1 MLPITRD
8 TMEISSV
15 PQSAI
20 ERALGLQ
27 RELDETLA
35 GRVVATPWG
44 AALYHDGYPRVTD
57 LNVLVV
63 YRNAESLD
71 AATLLEEA
79 EELQANL
86 PHRAI
91 RVDDPVAAARLA
103 PEFAGRGWIVSRTA
117 LMTLRRHPDRPL
129 STSGVTEV
137 DLDRVRDARHAA
149 IRRVHRDLDVA
160 AEAVEV
166 GGLQH
171 PDAPVRAYAA
181 IVGNEVASYCLL
193 RTRGG
198 GAKLVEVEAL
208 ARSQGHGVGRAV
220 IWAVASAA
228 RRERLNPIFVECE
241 HSDWAKTVYR
251 RLGFDEAGLV
261 HRFVRPW

>member
-1 MLPITRD
+1 MPITGD

-15 PQSAI
+15 PQAAFD
-20 ERALGLQ
+20 RALALQ
-27 RELDETLA
+27 RELDEALA
-35 GRVVATPWG
+35 GRVALTPWG
-44 AALYHDGYPRVTD
+44 AALYHDGHPRVTD

-71 AATLLEEA
+71 APTLLEEA

-91 RVDDPVAAARLA
+91 RVDDPEAAGRLA
-103 PEFAGRGWIVSRTA
+103 PEFAGRGWVVSRTA
-117 LMTLRRHPDRPL
+117 LMTLRRHPDRPID
-129 STSGVTEV
+129 TSGVTEV
-137 DLDRVRDARHAA
+137 DLDRVRSARQAA

-160 AEAVEV
+160 AEALEV
-166 GGLQH
+166 GSLQH
-171 PDAPVRAYAA
+171 PDAPVRAYTA
-181 IVGNEVASYCLL
+181 IVGNEVAAYCLL
-193 RTRGG
+193 RSGEE
-198 GAKLVEVEAL
+198 GAKLVEVQAL

-220 IWAVASAA
+220 IWAAASAA
-228 RRERLNPIFVECE
+228 RREKANPIFVECE

>member
-1 MLPITRD
+1 
-8 TMEISSV
+8 MEISSV
-15 PQSAI
+15 PQSAFD
-20 ERALGLQ
+20 RALGIQ
-27 RELDETLA
+27 RELDEALA
-35 GRVVATPWG
+35 ARSVLTPWG

-63 YRNAESLD
+63 HRDAESID
-71 AATLLEEA
+71 APELLEEA

-91 RVDDPVAAARLA
+91 RIDDPAAAARLA
-103 PEFAGRGWIVSRTA
+103 PEFAGRGWLVSRTA
-117 LMTLRRHPDRPL
+117 LMVLRRYPDRPID
-129 STSGVTEV
+129 TSGVAQVE
-137 DLDRVRDARHAA
+137 LDRVRTAREAA

-160 AEAVEV
+160 AEALDV

-171 PDAPVRAYAA
+171 PEAPVRAYAA

-193 RTRGG
+193 RTCGG

-208 ARSQGHGVGRAV
+208 ARSQGQGVGRAV
-220 IWAVASAA
+220 IWKVAATA
-228 RRERLNPIFVECE
+228 RPEKANPIFVECE
-241 HSDWAKTVYR
+241 HSDWAKTIYR